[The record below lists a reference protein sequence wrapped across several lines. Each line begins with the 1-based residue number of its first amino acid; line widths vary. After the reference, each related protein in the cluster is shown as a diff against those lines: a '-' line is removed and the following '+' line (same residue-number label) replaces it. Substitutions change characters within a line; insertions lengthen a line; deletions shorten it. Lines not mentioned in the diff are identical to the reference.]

1 MAKLSNFASPETLEI
16 QKIEVMNRKIIV
28 GITQGDTNG
37 VGYEVIIK
45 SLTDARMLD
54 LCVPIVYGSSRAFGF
69 YKKQLP
75 DVENLNTNIINTAR
89 DYHPKRVNIINC
101 VPDNFRIDPGQ
112 PTPEGAN
119 ASLIA
124 LKEAVKDLK
133 NGDLDAV
140 VTAPLNKKAVA
151 LHLPGFTGH
160 TEYLISELGVQ
171 DGLMFLI
178 ADKMRVGVVTNHLPL
193 SKVPAAITEEKIL
206 SKLRL
211 MNESLKLD
219 FGIVRPKIAVLGL
232 NPHSGDGGLLGN
244 EEIEIINPAIE
255 AAGKEGIL
263 AFGAYSPDGFFS
275 THQQYNFDAVLAM
288 YHDQGLIPFK
298 ALAFDTGVNFTAGL
312 PVVRTSPDHGT
323 AYELAGKGLANPMPM
338 KSAIYAAI
346 DIVRN
351 RWNYE
356 SMRQNVLHTDAG
368 AGQSGVRGPV

>member
-1 MAKLSNFASPETLEI
+1 
-16 QKIEVMNRKIIV
+16 MNRKIII

-37 VGYEVIIK
+37 IGYEVIIK
-45 SLTDARMLD
+45 SLTDARLLD

-69 YKKQLP
+69 YKKQLS
-75 DVENLNTNIINTAR
+75 DVENLNTNIISTAK

-112 PTPEGAN
+112 PAPEAAGA
-119 ASLIA
+119 ALISLQS
-124 LKEAVKDLK
+124 AVADLK
-133 NGDLDAV
+133 KGDLDAI

-151 LHLPGFTGH
+151 LHLPGFIGH
-160 TEYLISELGVQ
+160 TEYLVSETEARDGMMFMIS
-171 DGLMFLI
+171 
-178 ADKMRVGVVTNHLPL
+178 DKLRVGAVTNHLAL
-193 SKVPAAITEEKIL
+193 SSVPSTLTEEKIV

-211 MNESLKLD
+211 MNESLMRD
-219 FGIVRPKIAVLGL
+219 FAIVRPKIAVLGL
-232 NPHSGDGGLLGN
+232 NPHSGDGGMLGS
-244 EEIEIINPAIE
+244 EEIDVINPAIE
-255 AAGKEGIL
+255 QANHENIL

-312 PVVRTSPDHGT
+312 PVVRTAPDHGT

-351 RWNYE
+351 RWSYDK
-356 SMRQNVLHTDAG
+356 MRENVLRPSAG
-368 AGQSGVRGPV
+368 GNQNGVRGPV

>member
-1 MAKLSNFASPETLEI
+1 MD
-16 QKIEVMNRKIIV
+16 RKIII

-45 SLTDARMLD
+45 SLTDARLLD
-54 LCVPIVYGSSRAFGF
+54 ICVPVVYGSSRAFGF

-75 DVENLNTNIINTAR
+75 DTDSLNTNIINTAK
-89 DYHPKRVNIINC
+89 DFHPKRVNIINC

-112 PTPEGAN
+112 PAPESAN
-119 ASLIA
+119 AALIA
-124 LKEAVKDLK
+124 LTDAVKDLR
-133 NGDLDAV
+133 NGDLNAM

-151 LHLPGFTGH
+151 LHFPGFTGH
-160 TEYLISELGVQ
+160 TEFLINEFGVK
-171 DGLMFLI
+171 DGLMFLV

-193 SKVPAAITEEKIL
+193 SQVPSALTTEMIL

-211 MNESLKLD
+211 MDASLRRD
-219 FGIVRPKIAVLGL
+219 FGIIRPRIAVLGL
-232 NPHSGDGGLLGN
+232 NPHSGDGGMLGR

-255 AAGKEGIL
+255 AAGQENIL

-312 PVVRTSPDHGT
+312 PVVRTAPDHGT
-323 AYELAGKGLANPMPM
+323 AYELAGKGTANPMPM
-338 KSAIYAAI
+338 KSAIYEAI

-351 RWNYE
+351 RWNYDQ
-356 SMRQNVLHTDAG
+356 MRENVLKSAPAQEG
-368 AGQSGVRGPV
+368 GSKSGVRGPV

>member
-1 MAKLSNFASPETLEI
+1 MD
-16 QKIEVMNRKIIV
+16 RKIII
-28 GITQGDTNG
+28 GITQGDADG

-54 LCVPIVYGSSRAFGF
+54 LCVPVVYGSSKAFGF

-75 DVENLNTNIINTAR
+75 DVDGLNTNIINTAR

-112 PTPEGAN
+112 PTPESAN
-119 ASLIA
+119 AALVS

-133 NGDLDAV
+133 NGDLDAL

-151 LHLPGFTGH
+151 LHFPGFTGH
-160 TEYLISELGVQ
+160 TEYLVNEFGVK

-193 SKVPAAITEEKIL
+193 SKVSSALSVDKIL

-211 MNESLKLD
+211 MNESLKRD
-219 FGIVRPKIAVLGL
+219 FGIIRPKIAVLGL
-232 NPHSGDGGLLGN
+232 NPHSGDGGLLGS
-244 EEIEIINPAIE
+244 EEIEIINPAVE
-255 AAGKEGIL
+255 AANAENIL

-275 THQQYNFDAVLAM
+275 THQQYTFDAVLAM

-323 AYELAGKGLANPMPM
+323 AYELAGKNMANPMPM

-351 RWNYE
+351 RWNYDN
-356 SMRQNVLHTDAG
+356 MRENMLRNTSGNVQN
-368 AGQSGVRGPV
+368 GVRGPV

>member
-1 MAKLSNFASPETLEI
+1 MD
-16 QKIEVMNRKIIV
+16 RKIII

-45 SLTDARMLD
+45 SLTDARLLD
-54 LCVPIVYGSSRAFGF
+54 ICVPVVYGSSRAFGF

-75 DVENLNTNIINTAR
+75 DVDSLNTNIISTAK

-112 PTPEGAN
+112 PAPESAN
-119 ASLIA
+119 AALIA
-124 LKEAVKDLK
+124 LTEAVKDLR
-133 NGDLDAV
+133 NGDLDAM

-151 LHLPGFTGH
+151 LHFPGFTGH
-160 TEYLISELGVQ
+160 TEFLINEFGVK
-171 DGLMFLI
+171 DGLMFLV

-193 SKVPAAITEEKIL
+193 SQVPSALTTEMIL

-211 MNESLKLD
+211 MDASLRRD
-219 FGIVRPKIAVLGL
+219 FGIIRPRIAVLGL
-232 NPHSGDGGLLGN
+232 NPHSGDGGMLGR

-255 AAGKEGIL
+255 AAGQENIL

-312 PVVRTSPDHGT
+312 PVVRTAPDHGT
-323 AYELAGKGLANPMPM
+323 AYELAGKGMANPMPM
-338 KSAIYAAI
+338 KSAIYEAI

-351 RWNYE
+351 RWNYDE
-356 SMRQNVLHTDAG
+356 MRQDVLRPVPAQEG
-368 AGQSGVRGPV
+368 GSKGGVRGPV

>member
-1 MAKLSNFASPETLEI
+1 MD
-16 QKIEVMNRKIIV
+16 RKIII

-45 SLTDARMLD
+45 SLTDARLLD
-54 LCVPIVYGSSRAFGF
+54 ICVPVVYGSSRAFGF

-75 DVENLNTNIINTAR
+75 DTDSLNTNIINTAK
-89 DYHPKRVNIINC
+89 DFHPKRVNIINC

-112 PTPEGAN
+112 PAPESAN
-119 ASLIA
+119 AALIA
-124 LKEAVKDLK
+124 LTEAVKDLR
-133 NGDLDAV
+133 NGDLDAM

-151 LHLPGFTGH
+151 LHFPGFTGH
-160 TEYLISELGVQ
+160 TEFLINEFGVK
-171 DGLMFLI
+171 DGLMFLV

-193 SKVPAAITEEKIL
+193 SQVPSALSTDKIL

-211 MNESLKLD
+211 MDASLRRD
-219 FGIVRPKIAVLGL
+219 FGIIRPRIAVLGL
-232 NPHSGDGGLLGN
+232 NPHSGDGGMLGR

-255 AAGKEGIL
+255 AAGQENIL

-312 PVVRTSPDHGT
+312 PVVRTAPDHGT
-323 AYELAGKGLANPMPM
+323 AYELAGKGTPRRLR
-338 KSAIYAAI
+338 KAAP
-346 DIVRN
+346 RA
-351 RWNYE
+351 E
-356 SMRQNVLHTDAG
+356 
-368 AGQSGVRGPV
+368 

>member
-1 MAKLSNFASPETLEI
+1 M
-16 QKIEVMNRKIIV
+16 
-28 GITQGDTNG
+28 
-37 VGYEVIIK
+37 GYEVIIK
-45 SLTDARMLD
+45 SLTDARMLE
-54 LCVPIVYGSSRAFGF
+54 LCIPIVYGSSRAFGF

-75 DVENLNTNIINTAR
+75 DVENLNTNVINTAK

-124 LKEAVKDLK
+124 LREAVKDLK
-133 NGDLDAV
+133 NGDLDAM

-151 LHLPGFTGH
+151 LHFPGFTGH
-160 TEYLISELGVQ
+160 TEYLVNEFGAG

-193 SKVPAAITEEKIL
+193 SKVPESITIDRIL

-211 MNESLKLD
+211 MNESLKKD

-244 EEIEIINPAIE
+244 EEIDIINPAI
-255 AAGKEGIL
+255 AAANEEDIL
-263 AFGAYSPDGFFS
+263 AFGAYFPDGFFS
-275 THQQYNFDAVLAM
+275 THQQYDFDAVLAM

-323 AYELAGKGLANPMPM
+323 AYELAGKGMANPMPM
-338 KSAIYAAI
+338 KSAIYSAI

-356 SMRQNVLHTDAG
+356 SMREHAMRRNTENESG
-368 AGQSGVRGPV
+368 NGVRGPV

>member
-1 MAKLSNFASPETLEI
+1 M
-16 QKIEVMNRKIIV
+16 

-45 SLTDARMLD
+45 SLTDSRMLD
-54 LCVPIVYGSSRAFGF
+54 LCVPVVYGSSRAFGF

-75 DVENLNTNIINTAR
+75 DVENLNTNIINTAK

-112 PTPEGAN
+112 PTPESAN
-119 ASLIA
+119 AALIA
-124 LKEAVKDLK
+124 LREAVKDLK
-133 NGDLDAV
+133 NGDLDAL

-151 LHLPGFTGH
+151 LHFPGFTGH
-160 TEYLISELGVQ
+160 TEYLVNEFGVK

-178 ADKMRVGVVTNHLPL
+178 ADKMRVGVVTNHLSL
-193 SKVPAAITEEKIL
+193 SKVPSALSVDSIL

-211 MNESLKLD
+211 MNDSLRRD

-232 NPHSGDGGLLGN
+232 NPHSGDGGLLGS
-244 EEIEIINPAIE
+244 EETDIINPAIE
-255 AAGKEGIL
+255 AAGKENIL
-263 AFGAYSPDGFFS
+263 AFGAFSPDGFFS
-275 THQQYNFDAVLAM
+275 THQQYNYDAVLAM

-323 AYELAGKGLANPMPM
+323 AYELAGKGAANPMPM

-346 DIVRN
+346 DIARN
-351 RWNYE
+351 RCSYD
-356 SMRQNVLHTDAG
+356 SMRENMLRTGNDDSR
-368 AGQSGVRGPV
+368 SGVRGPV

>member
-1 MAKLSNFASPETLEI
+1 
-16 QKIEVMNRKIIV
+16 MNRKIII

-45 SLTDARMLD
+45 SLTDARLLE
-54 LCVPIVYGSSRAFGF
+54 LCVPVVYGSSRAFGF

-75 DVENLNTNIINTAR
+75 DVENLNTNVINTAR

-112 PTPEGAN
+112 PVPEAAN
-119 ASLIA
+119 AALIA
-124 LKEAVKDLK
+124 LQAAVNDLK
-133 NGDLDAV
+133 NGDLDAM

-151 LHLPGFTGH
+151 VHFPGFTGH
-160 TEYLISELGVQ
+160 TEYLINEFGVK

-193 SKVPAAITEEKIL
+193 SQVPSALTTEMIL
-206 SKLRL
+206 SKIRL
-211 MNESLKLD
+211 MDASLRRD
-219 FGIVRPKIAVLGL
+219 FGIVRPRIAVLGL

-244 EEIEIINPAIE
+244 EEIDVIIPAVE
-255 AAGKEGIL
+255 AAGRDDIL
-263 AFGAYSPDGFFS
+263 AFGPYSPDGFFS

-312 PVVRTSPDHGT
+312 PVVRTAPDHGT
-323 AYELAGKGLANPMPM
+323 AYELAGKGMANPMPM
-338 KSAIYAAI
+338 KSAIYEAI

-351 RWNYE
+351 RWNYDQ
-356 SMRQNVLHTDAG
+356 MRENVLQTAPAQDG
-368 AGQSGVRGPV
+368 GQKGVRGPV

>member
-1 MAKLSNFASPETLEI
+1 M
-16 QKIEVMNRKIIV
+16 
-28 GITQGDTNG
+28 
-37 VGYEVIIK
+37 GYEVIIK
-45 SLTDARMLD
+45 SLTDARLLD
-54 LCVPIVYGSSRAFGF
+54 ICVPVVYGSSRAFGF

-75 DVENLNTNIINTAR
+75 DVDSLNTNIISTAK

-112 PTPEGAN
+112 PAPESAN
-119 ASLIA
+119 AALIA
-124 LKEAVKDLK
+124 LTEAVKDLR
-133 NGDLDAV
+133 NGDLDAM

-151 LHLPGFTGH
+151 LHFPGFTGH
-160 TEYLISELGVQ
+160 TEFLINEFGVK
-171 DGLMFLI
+171 DGLMFLV

-193 SKVPAAITEEKIL
+193 SQVPSALTTEMIL

-211 MNESLKLD
+211 MDASLRRD
-219 FGIVRPKIAVLGL
+219 FGIIRPRIAVLGL
-232 NPHSGDGGLLGN
+232 NPHSGDGGMLGR

-255 AAGKEGIL
+255 AAGQENIL

-312 PVVRTSPDHGT
+312 PVVRTAPDHGT
-323 AYELAGKGLANPMPM
+323 AYELAGKGMANPMPM
-338 KSAIYAAI
+338 KSAIYEAI

-351 RWNYE
+351 RWNYDE
-356 SMRQNVLHTDAG
+356 MRQDVLRPVPAQEG
-368 AGQSGVRGPV
+368 GSKGGVRGPV

>member
-1 MAKLSNFASPETLEI
+1 MD
-16 QKIEVMNRKIIV
+16 RKIII

-45 SLTDARMLD
+45 SLTDARLLD
-54 LCVPIVYGSSRAFGF
+54 ICVPVVYGSSRAFGF

-75 DVENLNTNIINTAR
+75 DVDSLNTNIINTAK

-112 PTPEGAN
+112 PAPEAAN

-124 LKEAVKDLK
+124 LREAVKDLR
-133 NGDLDAV
+133 NGDLDAM

-151 LHLPGFTGH
+151 LHFPGFTGH
-160 TEYLISELGVQ
+160 TE
-171 DGLMFLI
+171 FLI
-178 ADKMRVGVVTNHLPL
+178 NEFGVKDGIMCLVADKMRVGVLTNHLPL
-193 SKVPAAITEEKIL
+193 SQVPSALSTDKIL

-211 MNESLKLD
+211 MDASLKRD

-232 NPHSGDGGLLGN
+232 NPHSGDGGLLGR

-255 AAGKEGIL
+255 AAGREDIL

-312 PVVRTSPDHGT
+312 PVVRTAPDHGT
-323 AYELAGKGLANPMPM
+323 AYELAGKGIANPMPM
-338 KSAIYAAI
+338 KSAIYETI

-351 RWNYE
+351 RWNYDE
-356 SMRQNVLHTDAG
+356 MRQDVLRPVPAQEG
-368 AGQSGVRGPV
+368 GSKGGVRGPV

>member
-1 MAKLSNFASPETLEI
+1 MD
-16 QKIEVMNRKIIV
+16 RKIII

-45 SLTDARMLD
+45 SLTDARLLD
-54 LCVPIVYGSSRAFGF
+54 ICVPVVYGSSRAFGF

-75 DVENLNTNIINTAR
+75 DTDSLNTNIINTAK
-89 DYHPKRVNIINC
+89 DFHPKRINIINC

-112 PTPEGAN
+112 PAPESAN
-119 ASLIA
+119 AALIA
-124 LKEAVKDLK
+124 LTEAVKDLR
-133 NGDLDAV
+133 NGDLDAM

-151 LHLPGFTGH
+151 LHFPGFTGH
-160 TEYLISELGVQ
+160 TEFLINEFGVK
-171 DGLMFLI
+171 DGLMFLV

-193 SKVPAAITEEKIL
+193 SQVPSALSTDKIL

-211 MNESLKLD
+211 MDASLRRD
-219 FGIVRPKIAVLGL
+219 FGIIRPRIAVLGL
-232 NPHSGDGGLLGN
+232 NPHSGDGGMLGR

-255 AAGKEGIL
+255 AAGQENIL

-312 PVVRTSPDHGT
+312 PVVRTAPDHGT
-323 AYELAGKGLANPMPM
+323 AYELAGKGTANPMPM
-338 KSAIYAAI
+338 KSAIYEAI

-351 RWNYE
+351 RWNYDQ
-356 SMRQNVLHTDAG
+356 MRENVLKSAPTQEG
-368 AGQSGVRGPV
+368 GSKGGVRGPV

>member
-1 MAKLSNFASPETLEI
+1 MD
-16 QKIEVMNRKIIV
+16 RKIIV

-45 SLTDARMLD
+45 SLTDARLLD
-54 LCVPIVYGSSRAFGF
+54 LCVPVVYGSSRAFGF

-75 DVENLNTNIINTAR
+75 DVEGLNTNIISTAK

-112 PTPEGAN
+112 PAPEGAN
-119 ASLIA
+119 AALIA
-124 LKEAVKDLK
+124 LREAVKDLK
-133 NGDLDAV
+133 NGDLDAM

-151 LHLPGFTGH
+151 LHFPGFTGH
-160 TEYLISELGVQ
+160 TEFLINEFGAN

-178 ADKMRVGVVTNHLPL
+178 AEKMRVGVVTNHIPL
-193 SKVPAAITEEKIL
+193 SKVPSALSVEKIL

-211 MNESLKLD
+211 MNNSLKED
-219 FGIVRPKIAVLGL
+219 FGIIRPRIAVLGL
-232 NPHSGDGGLLGN
+232 NPHSGDSGLLGS
-244 EEIEIINPAIE
+244 EEIDIINPAIE
-255 AAGKEGIL
+255 AAGKEDIL

-275 THQQYNFDAVLAM
+275 THQQYSFDAVLAM

-323 AYELAGKGLANPMPM
+323 AYELAGKGVANPMPM

-356 SMRQNVLHTDAG
+356 DMRKNVLKVPSPQDGESKGG
-368 AGQSGVRGPV
+368 ARGPV